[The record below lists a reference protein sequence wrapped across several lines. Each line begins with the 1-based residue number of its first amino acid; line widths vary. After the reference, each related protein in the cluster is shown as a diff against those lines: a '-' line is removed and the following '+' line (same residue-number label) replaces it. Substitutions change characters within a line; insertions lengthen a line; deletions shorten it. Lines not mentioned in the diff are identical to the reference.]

1 MSRVK
6 SKQISDFNPAVT
18 WTSAT
23 DKEIPNTKD
32 IQNQFIPE
40 DNLIIEKFINQTIA
54 SDVGTWSII
63 TSFDVHELTANNITL
78 FINGLKIDEAAV
90 SVVDN
95 GSNTSEITFKQIDY
109 DIDSDDIFEVH
120 YIKDHAIS

>member
-23 DKEIPNTKD
+23 NTEIPNTKD

-54 SDVGTWSII
+54 SDAGTWSII
-63 TSFDVHELTANNITL
+63 TSYDVHELTINNITL

-90 SVVDN
+90 SVADN

>member
-40 DNLIIEKFINQTIA
+40 DNLIIEKFII
-54 SDVGTWSII
+54 
-63 TSFDVHELTANNITL
+63 
-78 FINGLKIDEAAV
+78 
-90 SVVDN
+90 
-95 GSNTSEITFKQIDY
+95 
-109 DIDSDDIFEVH
+109 
-120 YIKDHAIS
+120 

>member
-6 SKQISDFNPAVT
+6 SKQISDFNPTVT

-40 DNLIIEKFINQTIA
+40 DNLIIEKFINHTIA
-54 SDVGTWSII
+54 SDAGTWSII
-63 TSFDVHELTANNITL
+63 TSFDVHELTTNNITL

-90 SVVDN
+90 SVADN

-109 DIDSDDIFEVH
+109 DIDNDDIFEVH

>member
-40 DNLIIEKFINQTIA
+40 DNLIIEKFVNQTIA
-54 SDVGTWSII
+54 SDAGTWSVI
-63 TSFDVHELTANNITL
+63 TSFDVHDLATNNITL

-90 SVVDN
+90 SVADN

>member
-90 SVVDN
+90 SVADN

>member
-78 FINGLKIDEAAV
+78 FINGLKIDEAAL
-90 SVVDN
+90 SVADN

>member
-54 SDVGTWSII
+54 SDAGTWSVI
-63 TSFDVHELTANNITL
+63 TSFDVHELAANNITL
-78 FINGLKIDEAAV
+78 FINGLKIDEAAI

-95 GSNTSEITFKQIDY
+95 GNNTSEITFKQIDY

>member
-18 WTSAT
+18 WPSAT
-23 DKEIPNTKD
+23 DKEIPNPKD

-90 SVVDN
+90 SVADN

>member
-54 SDVGTWSII
+54 SDVGTWSVI
-63 TSFDVHELTANNITL
+63 TSFDVHDLATNNITL

-90 SVVDN
+90 SVADN

>member
-32 IQNQFIPE
+32 IQNQFIPQ

-54 SDVGTWSII
+54 SDVGTWSVI
-63 TSFDVHELTANNITL
+63 TSFDVHELAINNITL
-78 FINGLKIDEAAV
+78 FINGLNIDEAAV
-90 SVVDN
+90 SVADN

>member
-54 SDVGTWSII
+54 SDTGTWSVI
-63 TSFDVHELTANNITL
+63 TSFDVHELAANNITL
-78 FINGLKIDEAAV
+78 FINGLKIDEAAI

-95 GSNTSEITFKQIDY
+95 GNNTSEITFKQIDY